1 MGVGDI
7 ESLRKN
13 GEKRK
18 LCPYYVSRE
27 MAANADLIFLPYNYL
42 VDPRIRKTLAINLEQ
57 SAVIIDEAH
66 NVLKIFEDSSSISF
80 TGKDVAVAISELDYV
95 LKVVEDENL
104 TTNIDSMPNVDLST
118 VYALKDCMGKLEAG
132 FIFGPLA
139 RTHASPMS

>member
-1 MGVGDI
+1 MFFKIQNFRGSDHLTVGVGDI

-80 TGKDVAVAISELDYV
+80 TGKDVAVAISELDYI
-95 LKVVEDENL
+95 LKGILRNSTLTREVVDGGL
-104 TTNIDSMPNVDLST
+104 L
-118 VYALKDCMGKLEAG
+118 G
-132 FIFGPLA
+132 FFFCSCG
-139 RTHASPMS
+139 R

>member
-1 MGVGDI
+1 MKLRFSMVFKMQNFRGSDHLTVGVGDI

-80 TGKDVAVAISELDYV
+80 TGKDVAVAISELDYI
-95 LKVVEDENL
+95 LKG
-104 TTNIDSMPNVDLST
+104 I
-118 VYALKDCMGKLEAG
+118 
-132 FIFGPLA
+132 
-139 RTHASPMS
+139 